1 MALKTK
7 QFAKTIV
14 LYHFP
19 ISLLE
24 NGKHFVL
31 RVNETTLRC
40 LVLNQ
45 KSKNPSVSSIKKIC
59 VDDIEVKDVIIQFV
73 VVKVTKDLF

>member
-40 LVLNQ
+40 LVVNQ
-45 KSKNPSVSSIKKIC
+45 KNMKVLLHPENINF
-59 VDDIEVKDVIIQFV
+59 DDIEVKM
-73 VVKVTKDLF
+73 

>member
-45 KSKNPSVSSIKKIC
+45 KSKRVLLHPENIYF
-59 VDDIEVKDVIIQFV
+59 DDIEVKDVIIQFV